1 MATKKLTEVLEMIN
15 KKESFDISNFLV
27 SKDILEIQTILDTIF
42 LKISIL
48 NGKQLDEV
56 QYEIEKQKAIYFF
69 GLLQCTSF
77 EINEEDIDII
87 NYNLELENMIINNS
101 KEAKKI
107 KEMTENII
115 RKSDLKVVK
124 ELSNQFEK
132 FPSVEETEKLEKEL
146 DKIFSKRE
154 GKDLQTMEN
163 ILAYNDPNMKL
174 IKDILS
180 SASIHEAKEVK
191 KSGDIISKR

>member
-1 MATKKLTEVLEMIN
+1 MIN

-191 KSGDIISKR
+191 KSGDNITKR

>member
-107 KEMTENII
+107 KEI
-115 RKSDLKVVK
+115 K

-191 KSGDIISKR
+191 KSGDNITKR

>member
-1 MATKKLTEVLEMIN
+1 MATKKLTEILEMIN

-191 KSGDIISKR
+191 KSEDNITKR

>member
-107 KEMTENII
+107 KEMTE
-115 RKSDLKVVK
+115 
-124 ELSNQFEK
+124 LSNQFEK

-191 KSGDIISKR
+191 KSGDNITKR

>member
-132 FPSVEETEKLEKEL
+132 FPSIEETEKLEKEL

-191 KSGDIISKR
+191 KSGDNITKR

>member
-1 MATKKLTEVLEMIN
+1 MATKKLTEILEMIN

-107 KEMTENII
+107 KEITENII

-146 DKIFSKRE
+146 E
-154 GKDLQTMEN
+154 GKDLITMEN

-191 KSGDIISKR
+191 KSGDNITKR

>member
-1 MATKKLTEVLEMIN
+1 MATKKLTEVLEKIN
-15 KKESFDISNFLV
+15 KGEDFDINEFLV
-27 SKDILEIQTILDTIF
+27 SKDMLEIQTILDVIF
-42 LKISIL
+42 LKISIS

-77 EINEEDIDII
+77 EINEEDINII
-87 NYNLELENMIINNS
+87 NYSLELENMILEKS

-107 KEMTENII
+107 KEMVENII
-115 RKSDLKVVK
+115 RKNDFKIVG
-124 ELSNQFEK
+124 ELSKQFEK
-132 FPSVEETEKLEKEL
+132 FPTLEETERLEKEL

-154 GKDLQTMEN
+154 GKDLQTIEN

-180 SASIHEAKEVK
+180 TASIQEAKEVK
-191 KSGDIISKR
+191 KNGDNITKG

>member
-15 KKESFDISNFLV
+15 KKEGFDISDFLV
-27 SKDILEIQTILDTIF
+27 SKDMLEIQTILDTIF

>member
-15 KKESFDISNFLV
+15 KKKSFDISNFLV

>member
-191 KSGDIISKR
+191 KSEDNITKR

>member
-15 KKESFDISNFLV
+15 KKESFDISDFLV
-27 SKDILEIQTILDTIF
+27 SKDMLEIQTILDTIF

-191 KSGDIISKR
+191 KSEDNITKR